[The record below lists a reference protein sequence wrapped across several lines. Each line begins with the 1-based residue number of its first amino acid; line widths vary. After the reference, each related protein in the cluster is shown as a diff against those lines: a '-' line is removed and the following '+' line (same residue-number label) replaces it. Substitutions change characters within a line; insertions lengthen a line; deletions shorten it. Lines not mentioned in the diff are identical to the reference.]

1 MKKIYLFLCLTALC
15 FTAIAQSKSQP
26 QPLKPFKVDV
36 SFGYAIPA
44 GTGAKGGVLFAVEP
58 KYAVIPNLSLGVRF
72 EGAVMARFG
81 GYDQDGTPAETDVKG
96 SGSYLATGDYYLMH
110 SYAFRPFV
118 GAGAGIFTLA
128 GAEVKTTSG
137 NVSAGAK
144 FGGMIRAGVEVSHF
158 RAGIEY
164 NLIPK
169 TTYTG
174 YDSNGNVTEGL
185 TTPNSYIGIK
195 VGVCFGGGRLKK

>member
-1 MKKIYLFLCLTALC
+1 MKKVYLFLCLTALC
-15 FTAIAQSKSQP
+15 FSAIAQKQSE
-26 QPLKPFKVDV
+26 LKPFKVDV

-44 GTGAKGGVLFAVEP
+44 GQGAKGGVIFAVEP

-81 GYDQDGTPAETDVKG
+81 GYDQDGYPVQTDVKG
-96 SGSYLATGDYYLMH
+96 SGSYLLTGDYYLMNNY
-110 SYAFRPFV
+110 SFRPFV

-128 GAEVKTTSG
+128 GVEVNSTEG
-137 NVSAGAK
+137 DVSAGAK
-144 FGGMIRAGVEVSHF
+144 FGGMIRAGIEASHF
-158 RAGIEY
+158 RAGVEY

-174 YDSNGNVTEGL
+174 YDSNGNITSGL
-185 TTPNSYIGIK
+185 TSPNSYIGIK
-195 VGVCFGGGRLKK
+195 LGVCFGGGPRKK